1 MKFNILI
8 LGEDIQ
14 LKGGIASVISTYM
27 DSPLKENNHLFYVP
41 TYTGKPRIF
50 LSFFKA
56 LFVFF
61 YDLFFR
67 KIDIVHIHSG
77 FKGSFYR
84 KSVFTF
90 FSFIFRKKII
100 LHIHTGEFNVFYGE
114 GSFLRKSFIKIVLSI
129 PHVIMVVSPLL
140 KNKIKE
146 IITYPDKLRCVMNP
160 IKMPKNM
167 REKEDKRGDLIKIL
181 FMGRINEK
189 KGVYDLIKA
198 GEKIIPY
205 KKNIL
210 FLLCGDGETAKVKQ
224 MIKDRGIQTYFK
236 ILGKVDDKENYY
248 READIFV
255 LPSYY
260 EGIPVSILEAASY
273 ALPIIA
279 TSVGGIPEIIEDGK
293 NGFLF
298 EPGDVKA
305 FSGLILR
312 LMDSPNER
320 KRMGK
325 QSYDLVNQ
333 KFNINLIS
341 QQMENIYRN
350 LFLCES
356 NS

>member
-1 MKFNILI
+1 M
-8 LGEDIQ
+8 LGEDIH
-14 LKGGIASVISTYM
+14 LKGGIASVLSTYM
-27 DSPLKENNHLFYVP
+27 DSELSENNQLFYVP
-41 TYTGKPRIF
+41 TYTGKSRIF

-61 YDLFFR
+61 YDLIFQ

-84 KSVFTF
+84 KSVFVL

-100 LHIHTGEFNVFYGE
+100 LHIHSGEFDEFYRK
-114 GSFLRKSFIKIVLSI
+114 GSFLRKSFIKLVLSI
-129 PHVIMVVSPLL
+129 PQVIMVVSPSL
-140 KNKIKE
+140 KNKIKK
-146 IITYPDKLRCVMNP
+146 ITPSPDKLRLVMNP
-160 IKMPKNM
+160 VRIHQNIE
-167 REKEDKRGDLIKIL
+167 EKVHGKDNQTRIL

-198 GEKIIPY
+198 GEKIIPC

-210 FLLCGDGETAKVKQ
+210 FVLCGNGEIAKAKQ
-224 MIKDRGIQTYFK
+224 MIVDKGIQRYFK
-236 ILGKVDDKENYY
+236 IPGKVDDKEKYY
-248 READIFV
+248 SEADIFV

-279 TSVGGIPEIIEDGK
+279 TSVGGIPEVIKDGK
-293 NGFLF
+293 NGLLF
-298 EPGDVKA
+298 EPGDVEDL
-305 FSGLILR
+305 SGLILK
-312 LMDSPNER
+312 LIDSPNER

-325 QSYDLVNQ
+325 QAYDLVNE

-341 QQMENIYRN
+341 QQLESIYRN
-350 LFLCES
+350 LFLYES